1 MFTQQAP
8 VPTPIAQDRVEIL
21 LSKIYSVASISLAV
35 EMLSN
40 ALAQRAL
47 LNSFWF
53 ILSLSLLALSQVGAV
68 FGAFIFGNMKLW
80 YRSIFF
86 VTLAILVS
94 WPLQI
99 ESVDGLPEDFRPW
112 IWWAVGFASLS
123 AVGAF
128 KRSLGLVALLVMP
141 VTWVLVR
148 TSVWGGSGSLA
159 SAIED
164 SLYALFFSCA
174 MSILVLLLRERAHEV
189 DDEYAAYFQSRFERA
204 FLDVVQR
211 ERTKINSIV
220 HDRVVRA
227 LDKAADA
234 KTQEQ
239 RVEAAAV
246 ATDSIGR
253 LEREAARDPLSL
265 QTVAA
270 SSLFDAINTAAVQND
285 EVTRVKIRSRQ
296 DVEVPI
302 EIAIGIAEATF
313 QALANSREHAANAS
327 RREVLLSSTNSI
339 LKVVVVDNGPG
350 FRMARVPRSRLGLRV
365 SVFDRLRA
373 LGVEAN
379 LKSAPGEGTTWVFE
393 WRAA

>member
-21 LSKIYSVASISLAV
+21 LSKIYSVASISLAI

-86 VTLAILVS
+86 VTLAILIS

-99 ESVDGLPEDFRPW
+99 ESVARLPEDFRPW

-128 KRSLGLVALLVMP
+128 KRLLGLFALLVMP

-148 TSVWGGSGSLA
+148 TSVWGGSGSLVN
-159 SAIED
+159 AIED

-174 MSILVLLLRERAHEV
+174 VSILVLLLRERAQEV

-204 FLDVVQR
+204 FLEVVQR

-227 LDKAADA
+227 LDRAADA
-234 KTQEQ
+234 TTEEQ
-239 RVEAAAV
+239 RGEAAAV
-246 ATDSIGR
+246 AIDSIGR

-270 SSLFDAINTAAVQND
+270 SSLFDAINAAAVQND
-285 EVTRVKIRSRQ
+285 EITRVKIGSRQ

-327 RREVLLSSTNSI
+327 RREVLLSSTNSA